1 VFFLSLFRPG
11 PDLCASAARAAEA
24 RRAFEAD
31 AEARLSEHVL
41 NAPSADA
48 FYAFAPAERAWRDVA
63 HEVAAAL
70 GLFSETVE
78 DEEGL
83 KFVAVHKE
91 RLVVAVPEVER
102 AGAAA
107 RARARQ
113 GTLSDAAPAMSAD
126 LVKLNVVKRDLRG
139 VTAVLE
145 EMGKKTKTGE
155 K

>member
-1 VFFLSLFRPG
+1 MGAATTLHQIASEILREKKTPRGFAHALAVFLPKG
-11 PDLCASAARAAEA
+11 
-24 RRAFEAD
+24 
-31 AEARLSEHVL
+31 
-41 NAPSADA
+41 
-48 FYAFAPAERAWRDVA
+48 
-63 HEVAAAL
+63 
-70 GLFSETVE
+70 E